1 MHQSTN
7 TSKYLVVSSDS
18 SSASSESPIQVDN
31 NIPVRRKSNNKK
43 NIENA
48 IYAHVRA
55 IRALGRKKI
64 NTTEIAEALSLPI
77 FVVNQAITSLLKKGV
92 KVVNG

>member
-1 MHQSTN
+1 MHQSTS

-31 NIPVRRKSNNKK
+31 TVAVRRKSNKK
-43 NIENA
+43 SIENA
-48 IYAHVRA
+48 IYSHVRA

-64 NTTEIAEALSLPI
+64 NTTEIAEALSLPVL
-77 FVVNQAITSLLKKGV
+77 VVNQAVTSLLKKGV
-92 KVVNG
+92 KVSNG

>member
-1 MHQSTN
+1 MHQSTS

-31 NIPVRRKSNNKK
+31 TVPVRRKSNKK
-43 NIENA
+43 SIENA
-48 IYAHVRA
+48 IYSHVRA

-64 NTTEIAEALSLPI
+64 NTAEIAEALSLPVL
-77 FVVNQAITSLLKKGV
+77 VVNQAITSLLKKGV
-92 KVVNG
+92 KVSNG